1 MNFQFPQILLNR
13 RKELQLTQ
21 EQVAQF
27 IGVSRAA
34 VSKWEQGQ
42 SYPDIVLLPKLA
54 MYFDLTID
62 ELLGYEPQL
71 TNTAI
76 ERIYA
81 ELAKNFMEKPFDEV
95 VTKIDALIAEYYSC
109 YPFLVKLAQLYV
121 NHHKL
126 NPEMLEHAIE
136 LCQRVKGNAEDIR
149 LITEATALEA
159 MSYLMQHKPAQVL
172 ELLGENIPLQYGE
185 EQLIVTAHNMLGQ
198 TDKAKMLMQVT
209 YYQQLLMMIQSAV
222 ESMVLEADN
231 PAYTAETV
239 TRIEG
244 LIELYKIG
252 DFHENTML
260 VFYLKAAMVYVMQ
273 GNMERAKSFVE
284 KYIRYAMNIKFPLK
298 LKGGSSFNL
307 VDQWMEQQD
316 YTMKHLPRDERLIKK
331 DIVAALKNPM
341 LMPLFE
347 DSQLYALLET
357 MKHHYEKGGM

>member
-1 MNFQFPQILLNR
+1 MNFQFPQILTNR
-13 RKELQLTQ
+13 RKELKLTQ

-27 IGVSRAA
+27 IGVSRSA

-71 TNTAI
+71 TNNAI

-81 ELAKNFMEKPFDEV
+81 ELAKDFTEKPFDEV
-95 VTKIDALIAEYYSC
+95 VTKIDSLITEYYSC

-126 NPEMLEHAIE
+126 SPEMLERAIE

-159 MSYLMQHKPAQVL
+159 MSYLMQQKPAQVL

-185 EQLIVTAHNMLGQ
+185 AQLIVTAHHMLGQ
-198 TDKAKMLMQVT
+198 TEKAKMLMQVT
-209 YYQQLLMMIQSAV
+209 YYQQLLSTIQSAI
-222 ESMVLEADN
+222 ESMMLEADN
-231 PAYTAETV
+231 PVYTVETV
-239 TRIEG
+239 TRVEG

-273 GNMERAKSFVE
+273 NNMKRAKSFVE

-298 LKGGSSFNL
+298 LKGGSYFNL

-316 YTMKHLPRDERLIKK
+316 YTMKHLPRDERTIKK
-331 DIVAALKNPM
+331 DIVAALQNPM

-347 DSQLYALLET
+347 DPQLYALLET
-357 MKHHYEKGGM
+357 MKHHYEKEEM